1 MGLRDVEEQVQE
13 PVVAPAPVTPHA
25 AAPPAARV
33 LALQQTAGNQA
44 VGRLLQRNGPTAAA
58 DPTAATEPFELGGMH
73 IATYGEGALAL
84 MKWCLDLEAESK
96 ALQEGNIAV
105 PQALEKTLEA
115 GRKHKDL
122 LVGGETEALDRGNAD
137 DMRAWYADYVK
148 AVNLSRAE
156 QAGEAAQRARRA
168 ADELE
173 KAQAEL
179 EKLEPAMR
187 DVQRAKFRGG
197 DEDGLL
203 ATADAIAGVVDT
215 GLVAKGAID
224 STIEFA
230 EEMRAIVGRGPGSTV
245 PIEIASKVQ
254 VTLDVIEKINK
265 AYAAFQLMRAGVD
278 LMTGSKTEGE
288 AGRKGVAA
296 MATVV
301 SAGGT
306 LLNASAGFT
315 LYANLYIGPMVG
327 ACLSMLSKIEDLLS
341 KGSNRQ
347 AIELGRPDWVN
358 WSLEPGG
365 RPMFDFML
373 VVMKATGPEGIPT
386 PPAAVD
392 EYFVDNDDDFSAGV
406 GKKGGELPTE
416 GFWLWEETDKG
427 KIKSWCF
434 KNRKDL
440 WGMLYGAAAV
450 PTGRQL

>member
-1 MGLRDVEEQVQE
+1 M
-13 PVVAPAPVTPHA
+13 PTS
-25 AAPPAARV
+25 AARV
-33 LALQQTAGNQA
+33 LALQQSAGNQA
-44 VGRLLQRNGPTAAA
+44 VGRLLQRVGPTAPAA
-58 DPTAATEPFELGGMH
+58 APDSTAATEPFELGGLT
-73 IATYGEGALAL
+73 IATYGDGALAL
-84 MKWCLDLEAESK
+84 TKWCMDLDPESK
-96 ALQEGNIAV
+96 ALTEGNLAV
-105 PQALEKTLEA
+105 PPALETA
-115 GRKHKDL
+115 RKSGGEHKDL
-122 LVGGETEALDRGNAD
+122 LIGGGTEPLDRGNAD

-148 AVNLSRAE
+148 AINAGRSE
-156 QAGEAAQRARRA
+156 QAAEAAQRARRA

-187 DVQRAKFRGG
+187 DVQRAKFRGE

-224 STIEFA
+224 STIEF
-230 EEMRAIVGRGPGSTV
+230 EQEMRALVGRGPGSTV
-245 PIEIASKVQ
+245 PMDIAGKVQ

-327 ACLSMLSKIEDLLS
+327 ACLSMLAKIEDLLS

-373 VVMKATGPEGIPT
+373 TLMHAPGVEAVPT

-392 EYFVDNDDDFSAGV
+392 AYFVDNDDEFSAGV

-427 KIKSWCF
+427 
-434 KNRKDL
+434 NQVLVLQEPQGPLGHALRGRLGAERQGDL
-440 WGMLYGAAAV
+440 TSTAPERPRTVL
-450 PTGRQL
+450 GRG